1 MDIYQWILKQKGFN
15 VSHIGYFVYVNGD
28 QHFQD
33 GMLEEDTDS
42 ANMKFD
48 VQLIEYE
55 GNSDWVEQTILDLKT
70 CIDSSECPEHA
81 ETGFGPKG
89 DKQCE
94 YAELFDGMRLNNIS
108 I

>member
-1 MDIYQWILKQKGFN
+1 MDIYQWILKQKGLN
-15 VSHIGYFVYVNGD
+15 VSNIGYFVYVNGD

-70 CIDSSECPEHA
+70 CIDSSECPDHA

-94 YAELFDGMRLNNIS
+94 YAELFEGMRSNNLS